1 MKGIFRKDMLQIVL
15 SWKVLLLVAVLVSS
29 ALVYFDAAI
38 GLISFFPIFFAMQA
52 SSTIIA
58 DRHCGWY
65 RFSTTAPITRKRLV
79 LSKYQLGALLA
90 FAGMITGLA
99 AGLGVLYLRGQS
111 PAMEDVLMSLY
122 LGIVFVFTCLAFL
135 IPLEYLM
142 KKTQEFLAIVLA
154 MIPPAA
160 MIFAWS
166 QSITSEVQ
174 MVNGDVIGMNINM
187 NMPLL
192 QGLAVVAVLL
202 FVASAFLMPGR
213 IAKTDQE

>member
-65 RFSTTAPITRKRLV
+65 RFSTTAPVTRKRLV

-135 IPLEYLM
+135 M

-192 QGLAVVAVLL
+192 QGLAVAGVLL

>member
-1 MKGIFRKDMLQIVL
+1 MKGIFRKDMLQIAL
-15 SWKVLLLVAVLVSS
+15 SWKVLVLVMVLTGG

-52 SSTIIA
+52 TSTIIA
-58 DRHCGWY
+58 DRNCGWY
-65 RFSTTAPITRKRLV
+65 RFSTTLPITRKQLV
-79 LSKYQLGALLA
+79 LSKYRLGALLA
-90 FAGMITGLA
+90 LAGLITGLA
-99 AGLGVLYLRGQS
+99 AGLGIMNLRGQS
-111 PAMEDVLMSLY
+111 PAQEDILMSLY
-122 LGIVFVFTCLAFL
+122 LGMLFAFTCLALL

-166 QSITSEVQ
+166 QSITSEVE

-192 QGLAVVAVLL
+192 QGLAVAGVIL
-202 FVASAFLMPGR
+202 FVASAFIMPGR

>member
-1 MKGIFRKDMLQIVL
+1 
-15 SWKVLLLVAVLVSS
+15 
-29 ALVYFDAAI
+29 
-38 GLISFFPIFFAMQA
+38 
-52 SSTIIA
+52 
-58 DRHCGWY
+58 
-65 RFSTTAPITRKRLV
+65 
-79 LSKYQLGALLA
+79 
-90 FAGMITGLA
+90 
-99 AGLGVLYLRGQS
+99 
-111 PAMEDVLMSLY
+111 
-122 LGIVFVFTCLAFL
+122 
-135 IPLEYLM
+135 
-142 KKTQEFLAIVLA
+142 